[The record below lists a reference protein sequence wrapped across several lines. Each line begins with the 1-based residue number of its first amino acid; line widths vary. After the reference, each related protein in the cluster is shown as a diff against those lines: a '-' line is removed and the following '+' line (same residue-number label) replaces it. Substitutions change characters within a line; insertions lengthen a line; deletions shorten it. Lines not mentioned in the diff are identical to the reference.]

1 MQKEVILDSNTQV
14 LSSKKPIF
22 FLELFDFVLDKV
34 AFSPLKGAIQF
45 LFFMFNPTLVI
56 IFTRNR

>member
-1 MQKEVILDSNTQV
+1 MQKEATLDSNTRV

-34 AFSPLKGAIQF
+34 AFFATKRCYTVS
-45 LFFMFNPTLVI
+45 FFYV
-56 IFTRNR
+56 